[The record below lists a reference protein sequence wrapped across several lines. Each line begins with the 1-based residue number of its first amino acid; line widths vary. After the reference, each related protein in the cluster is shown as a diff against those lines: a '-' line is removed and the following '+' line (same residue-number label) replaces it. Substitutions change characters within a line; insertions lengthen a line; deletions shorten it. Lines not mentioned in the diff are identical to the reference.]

1 MRSSDKTRPP
11 GNPLLQFDGPVGFD
25 RIAPADVTPAIDQ
38 LLTACRSVIERV
50 TEPATPA
57 DWNPVVQA
65 VEHHTQPLVRA
76 WAAVSHLNAVADC
89 PPLRAQYNAN
99 LPKLTQFWT
108 ELSQNLALYEKY
120 RAIAA
125 RPQFG
130 EWTAARRRTIENELR
145 DFRLSGAELDDAS
158 KARFKA
164 VEEELASL
172 ASRFEDN
179 VLDATNDYA
188 LYVEDE
194 AMLAGM
200 PADVLAAAHEAA
212 VEDGRSGWKL
222 TLRMPCYLPVLQ
234 YAQNRS
240 LRETLYHASAVRASE
255 LGKPEWDNTAPVR
268 RTLELRSEAARLLGY
283 RNFAEVSLVS
293 KMARTPEEVLAFL
306 RDLASRGK
314 AYAERDMAELAA
326 FARTELGLETLA
338 AWDIPH
344 ASEKLRE
351 SRYSFSDQELKQ
363 YFPEDRVLAGMFR
376 VVETIFGVRIRES
389 SAPAWHPTVRFF
401 DVLDAAQTLVGQFYL
416 DLYARPHK
424 RGGAWM
430 DHAINRRR
438 HGACRQHPVA
448 YLTCNFSAPVPQNG
462 KPRPALFTHNEVQT
476 LFHEFGHGL
485 NLLLTQVDVPGVSG
499 LEGVEWDA
507 VELPSQFME
516 NFCWEWD
523 VLRHM
528 SAHVDTG
535 EPLPRALFDR
545 MLAAR
550 NFQSG
555 LELVRQLELA
565 LFDMHLHYDFDAD
578 AGRTPLD
585 LLRAIR
591 REVAVVPRPDYD
603 RAPNSFSHVFA
614 GGYAAGYYSY
624 KWAEVLSADAYSL
637 FEEQGVLSPEAGA
650 RFRDEVLARGGSR
663 PALESFVAFRGRP
676 PQIEALLRHN
686 GMSAS

>member
-1 MRSSDKTRPP
+1 MNAPNRPLAA
-11 GNPLLQFDGPVGFD
+11 NPLLYFDGLPRFGE
-25 RIAPADVTPAIDQ
+25 IAPEHVGPAINV
-38 LLTACRSVIERV
+38 LLADARATIEHV
-50 TEPATPA
+50 AAHAAAPTWESFVEPLAATQ
-57 DWNPVVQA
+57 D
-65 VEHHTQPLVRA
+65 PLDRA
-76 WAAVSHLNAVADC
+76 WGQVTHLNAVVNTPA
-89 PPLRAQYNAN
+89 LREAYNAN
-99 LPKLTQFWT
+99 LPKVTAFHT
-108 ELSQNLALYEKY
+108 EFGQDQRLFAGY
-120 RAIAA
+120 RALAA
-125 RPQFG
+125 APGFG
-130 EWTAARRRTIENELR
+130 DLDPARRRLIENELR
-145 DFRLSGAELDDAS
+145 DFRLAGAELDAAS

-179 VLDATNDYA
+179 VLDATNDYG

-194 AMLAGM
+194 AMLAGI
-200 PADVLAAAHEAA
+200 PADVLAAAHDAA
-212 VEDGRSGWKL
+212 VQDGRSGWKL

-234 YAQNRS
+234 YAQERS
-240 LRETLYHASAVRASE
+240 VREALYRALAVRASE
-255 LGKPEWDNTAPVR
+255 LGKAEWDNTATIR
-268 RTLELRSEAARLLGY
+268 RTLELRREAARLLGY
-283 RNFAEVSLVS
+283 RNFAEVSLVP

-306 RDLASRGK
+306 RDLAARGK
-314 AYAERDMAELAA
+314 PYAERDMAELTA
-326 FARTELGLETLA
+326 FARAELGLDALA
-338 AWDIPH
+338 AWDLPF
-344 ASEKLRE
+344 ASDKLRQ
-351 SRYSFSDQELKQ
+351 SRYSFSDQEVKQ

-376 VVETIFGVRIRES
+376 VVETIFGVQIRES

-401 DVLDAAQTLVGQFYL
+401 DVRDAAQALVGQFYL

-438 HGACRQHPVA
+438 RGASVQHPVA
-448 YLTCNFSAPVPQNG
+448 YLTCNFSAPVAQDG
-462 KPRPALFTHNEVQT
+462 KPRPALFTHDEVQT

-485 NLLLTQVDVPGVSG
+485 NLLLTQVDVAGVSG

-555 LELVRQLELA
+555 LQLVRQLELA

-578 AGRTPLD
+578 TGRTPLD

-603 RAPNSFSHVFA
+603 RAPNSFSHIFA

-676 PQIEALLRHN
+676 PQIDALLRHN

>member
-1 MRSSDKTRPP
+1 MNASPESIPA
-11 GNPLLQFDGPVGFD
+11 NPLLDFEGLPRFREILPEHVGPAVDALLAEARTTIENVAGNAGTPTWESFVEPLAATHD
-25 RIAPADVTPAIDQ
+25 RLD
-38 LLTACRSVIERV
+38 
-50 TEPATPA
+50 
-57 DWNPVVQA
+57 
-65 VEHHTQPLVRA
+65 RA
-76 WAAVSHLNAVADC
+76 WGQVGHLNAVVNTVA
-89 PPLRAQYNAN
+89 LREAYNTN
-99 LPKLTQFWT
+99 LPKVTTFHMEFGQDERL
-108 ELSQNLALYEKY
+108 LAGY
-120 RAIAA
+120 RALAA
-125 RPQFG
+125 APGFG
-130 EWTAARRRTIENELR
+130 ELERARRRLIENELR
-145 DFRLSGAELDDAS
+145 DFRLSGAELDAAA
-158 KARFKA
+158 KAQFKA
-164 VEEELASL
+164 VEEELANL
-172 ASRFEDN
+172 AARFEDN
-179 VLDATNDYA
+179 VLDATNDYG
-188 LYVEDE
+188 LYVED
-194 AMLAGM
+194 ATTLAGV
-200 PADVLAAAHEAA
+200 PEDVLAAARQAA
-212 VEDGRSGWKL
+212 EQDGRAGWKL
-222 TLRMPCYLPVLQ
+222 TVRMPCYLPVLQ
-234 YAQNRS
+234 YADNRA
-240 LRETLYHASAVRASE
+240 LRETLYRASAVRASE
-255 LGKPEWDNTAPVR
+255 FGKREWDNTEVIR
-268 RTLELRSEAARLLGY
+268 RILELRHEAAQLLGY
-283 RNFAEVSLVS
+283 VNFAELSLVP
-293 KMARTPEEVLAFL
+293 KMARTPSEVLAFL
-306 RDLASRGK
+306 GDLAVRGK
-314 AYAERDMAELAA
+314 PYAERDMVELTA
-326 FARTELGLETLA
+326 FARAELGLDTLA
-338 AWDIPH
+338 AWDFPY
-344 ASEKLRE
+344 ASEKLRQ
-351 SRYSFSDQELKQ
+351 SRYSFSDQEVKQ

-376 VVETIFGVRIRES
+376 VVETIFGVQIHES
-389 SAPAWHPTVRFF
+389 SAPVWHPAVRFF
-401 DVLDAAQTLVGQFYL
+401 DVRDAAQTLVGQFYL

-430 DHAINRRR
+430 DNAINRRR
-438 HGACRQHPVA
+438 HGARVQHPVA
-448 YLTCNFSAPVPQNG
+448 YLTCNFSAPVVQNG
-462 KPRPALFTHNEVQT
+462 RPRPALFTHDEVQT

-485 NLLLTQVDVPGVSG
+485 NLLLTQIDVPGVSG

-555 LELVRQLELA
+555 LQLVRQLELA
-565 LFDMHLHYDFDAD
+565 LFDMHLHCDFDAD

-591 REVAVVPRPDYD
+591 HEVAVVPRPDYD

-676 PQIEALLRHN
+676 PQIDALLRHN

>member
-1 MRSSDKTRPP
+1 MNASPESIPA
-11 GNPLLQFDGPVGFD
+11 NPLLDFEGLPRFREILPEHVGPAVDALLAEARTTIENVAGNAGMPTWETFVEPLAAAHD
-25 RIAPADVTPAIDQ
+25 RLD
-38 LLTACRSVIERV
+38 
-50 TEPATPA
+50 
-57 DWNPVVQA
+57 
-65 VEHHTQPLVRA
+65 RA
-76 WAAVSHLNAVADC
+76 WGQVGHLNAVVNTVA
-89 PPLRAQYNAN
+89 LREAYNAN
-99 LPKLTQFWT
+99 LPKVTTFHMEFGQDERLF
-108 ELSQNLALYEKY
+108 AGY
-120 RAIAA
+120 RALAA
-125 RPQFG
+125 APGFG
-130 EWTAARRRTIENELR
+130 ELERARRRLIENELR
-145 DFRLSGAELDDAS
+145 DFRLSGAELDAAA

-172 ASRFEDN
+172 AARFEDN
-179 VLDATNDYA
+179 VLDATNDYG
-188 LYVEDE
+188 LYVED
-194 AMLAGM
+194 ATKLAGV
-200 PADVLAAAHEAA
+200 PEDVLAAAREAA
-212 VEDGRSGWKL
+212 EQDGRAGWKL
-222 TLRMPCYLPVLQ
+222 TLRMPCYQPVLQ
-234 YAQNRS
+234 YADNCE
-240 LRETLYHASAVRASE
+240 LRETLYRASAVRASE
-255 LGKPEWDNTAPVR
+255 FGKPEWDNTEVIR
-268 RTLELRSEAARLLGY
+268 RILELRREAAQLLGY
-283 RNFAEVSLVS
+283 ANFAELSLVP
-293 KMARTPEEVLAFL
+293 KMARTPAEVLAFL
-306 RDLASRGK
+306 GDLAVRGK
-314 AYAERDMAELAA
+314 PYAERDMVELTA
-326 FARTELGLETLA
+326 FARAELGLDTLA
-338 AWDIPH
+338 AWDVPY
-344 ASEKLRE
+344 ASEKLRQ
-351 SRYSFSDQELKQ
+351 SRYSFSDQEVKQ

-376 VVETIFGVRIRES
+376 VVETIFGVQIHES
-389 SAPAWHPTVRFF
+389 SAPVWHPAVRFF
-401 DVLDAAQTLVGQFYL
+401 DVRDATQTLVGQFYL

-430 DHAINRRR
+430 DNAINRRR
-438 HGACRQHPVA
+438 HGARVQHPVA
-448 YLTCNFSAPVPQNG
+448 YLTCNFSAPVVQNG
-462 KPRPALFTHNEVQT
+462 RPRPALFTHDEVQT

-485 NLLLTQVDVPGVSG
+485 NLLLTQIDVPGVSG

-555 LELVRQLELA
+555 LQLVRQLELA
-565 LFDMHLHYDFDAD
+565 LFDMHLHCDFDAD

-591 REVAVVPRPDYD
+591 REVAVVPWPDYD

-676 PQIEALLRHN
+676 PQIDALLRHN